1 MTNRND
7 ILNELKELGS
17 NLTVNPLENIYS
29 VPQGYFEGFASQVLA
44 RIKAMEAADA
54 KEELGHLS
62 PYLSG
67 LSKTN
72 PYRVPAGYFEGLEER
87 LKSVVHVT
95 SDFINADEELETLS
109 PLLQRLK
116 KENPYNVPQ
125 GYFENFS
132 APVVKQTKVVSI
144 ASRTWFRMAA
154 AAVMIGIVAI
164 TGVLVLN
171 QSKVS
176 IDKDPHAWVEKNM
189 KKVSTEKIDEFIKM
203 AEKETNFDG
212 TVVSITSKPEDIKEL
227 VKDIPENEL
236 QDFLKDTEALTD
248 ESEVTLLN

>member
-7 ILNELKELGS
+7 ILNELKELRS
-17 NLTVNPLENIYS
+17 NLTVHPLENIYS
-29 VPQGYFEGFASQVLA
+29 VPKGYFEGFASQVLA

-62 PYLSG
+62 PYLDG
-67 LSKTN
+67 LLKTN
-72 PYRVPAGYFEGLEER
+72 PYKVPAGYFESLEER

-95 SDFINADEELETLS
+95 AEFENADEELETFS
-109 PLLQRLK
+109 PLLKGLK
-116 KENPYNVPQ
+116 KENPYTVPQ
-125 GYFENFS
+125 GFFENLS
-132 APVVKQTKVVSI
+132 APVVKETKVVSI
-144 ASRTWFRMAA
+144 TSRKWFKMAA
-154 AAVMIGIVAI
+154 AAVVIGIVAI
-164 TGVLVLN
+164 SGVLILKQN
-171 QSKVS
+171 KVN

-189 KKVSTEKIDEFIKM
+189 KKVSTEKIDEFIKL

-212 TVVSITSKPEDIKEL
+212 TVASTTNKPDDIKEL

-248 ESEVTLLN
+248 ESEETLLN

>member
-44 RIKAMEAADA
+44 RIKAIEAADA

-67 LSKTN
+67 LSNKN
-72 PYRVPAGYFEGLEER
+72 PYKVPAGYFEGLEER
-87 LKSVVHVT
+87 LKSIVHVT
-95 SDFINADEELETLS
+95 SEFTNGDEELKTLS
-109 PLLQRLK
+109 PLLQELK
-116 KENPYNVPQ
+116 KENPYTVPE
-125 GYFENFS
+125 GYFENLS
-132 APVVKQTKVVSI
+132 APVVKETKVVSI
-144 ASRTWFRMAA
+144 TSRKWFKMAA
-154 AAVMIGIVAI
+154 AAVVIGIVAI

-171 QSKVS
+171 QNKVN
-176 IDKDPHAWVEKNM
+176 IDKDPHAWVEKSM
-189 KKVSTEKIDEFIKM
+189 KKVSTEKIDEFIKL

-212 TVVSITSKPEDIKEL
+212 TVAITTNKPDDIKEL

-236 QDFLKDTEALTD
+236 QDFLNDTEALTD
-248 ESEVTLLN
+248 ESEETLLN

>member
-29 VPQGYFEGFASQVLA
+29 VPQGYFEGFASQVLT

-72 PYRVPAGYFEGLEER
+72 PYKVPTGYFEGLEER

-95 SDFINADEELETLS
+95 ADFTNANDELETLS
-109 PLLQRLK
+109 PLLQGLK

-125 GYFENFS
+125 GYFENLS
-132 APVVKQTKVVSI
+132 TPVVKETKVVSLT
-144 ASRTWFRMAA
+144 SRKWFRMAA
-154 AAVMIGIVAI
+154 AAVVIGIVAI

-171 QSKVS
+171 QNKPN
-176 IDKDPHAWVEKNM
+176 IDKDPHAWVEKSM
-189 KKVSTEKIDEFIKM
+189 KKVSTEKLDEFIKL

-212 TVVSITSKPEDIKEL
+212 TVATATNKSDDIKDL
-227 VKDIPENEL
+227 IKDIPENEL

-248 ESEVTLLN
+248 ESEETLLN

>member
-7 ILNELKELGS
+7 ILNEFKELGS

-67 LSKTN
+67 LLKTN
-72 PYRVPAGYFEGLEER
+72 PYKVPAGYFEGLEER
-87 LKSVVHVT
+87 LNSVVHVT
-95 SDFINADEELETLS
+95 VDFKNADEELENLS
-109 PLLQRLK
+109 PLLQGLK

-125 GYFENFS
+125 GYFENLS
-132 APVVKQTKVVSI
+132 APFVKETKVVSI
-144 ASRTWFRMAA
+144 ASRKWFKMAA
-154 AAVMIGIVAI
+154 AAVLIGIVAI

-171 QSKVS
+171 QNKVS
-176 IDKDPHAWVEKNM
+176 IDKDPHAWVEKSM
-189 KKVSTEKIDEFIKM
+189 KKVSTENIDEFIKL
-203 AEKETNFDG
+203 AEKEISFDG
-212 TVVSITSKPEDIKEL
+212 TVASTTNKPDDIKEL

-236 QDFLKDTEALTD
+236 QDFLKDAEALTD
-248 ESEVTLLN
+248 ESEETLLN